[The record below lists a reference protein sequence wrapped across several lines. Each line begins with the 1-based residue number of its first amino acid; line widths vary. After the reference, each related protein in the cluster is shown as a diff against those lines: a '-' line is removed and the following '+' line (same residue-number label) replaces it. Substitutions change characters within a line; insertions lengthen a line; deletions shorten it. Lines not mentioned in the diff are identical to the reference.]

1 MRKVLIE
8 LKNLIKKQFKKEKSS
23 YVVATLAILLVLGT
37 AYVFMSPAFTINTD
51 DSSSMVETPS
61 ESTDEKVQSSTVADS
76 STINDS
82 SRVTEQST
90 EASKEDTEEFKS
102 SGTLNVETDDVTVN
116 VDYEDETFSE
126 AVDLKVTPVTETTAI
141 DQKLT
146 SYLANKKQKLVQTRT
161 YDITFLNKNGDEVE
175 PSKDVKVSMN
185 FKSNIQ
191 SSSVPS
197 DWKFYHFAG
206 NNLDNVEDLTSKKDT
221 TITQDSSD
229 SLTNV
234 EFTSNQFSEYTIA
247 DVTYAD
253 FAPFLTG
260 YSYDESS
267 VKEDLST
274 EELTVALE
282 LKFKIN
288 KDNLIDDK
296 NYCLALPEG
305 ANLSHN
311 IELNKEYTGTTGSGS
326 DKKEAFKYKFLQDGG
341 RYYLAISFLDDYIE
355 GLDTGEDA
363 LGNIEYTA
371 LYGTRFKDD
380 SGDYNISYSSG
391 LTVKIPAED
400 VTKNYDLTTTKKG
413 TASYEEDTAYANYT
427 VTVDSKYGTPGE
439 INLNDT
445 LTASGISIDSVD
457 QVSVTYSTYVGDTSN
472 VTATEAVN
480 IAPNFDTAN
489 KTWSM
494 TLPQMV
500 SGGVNADGKPIGHF
514 YTINYRYKIAD
525 LAPGREVQ
533 LLNKINATSSG
544 GKYKLIPSD
553 SEVINLKLND
563 ITKSGNY
570 DSTTGLINWTI
581 VVNSNGNDIAGATLS
596 DDNFSKASNLTLSPD
611 GEGYTI
617 ERDSNDKVSH
627 IKFNAISN
635 GVNTKSYTITY
646 TTPATNSKWD
656 ATKIKNTAYLDDDG
670 DKTTTTDRSKDSAE
684 VTVPGDGNLVKEFV
698 SEHDTSDSDV
708 KAFTWKATITMPD
721 DDKLVSGTKFK
732 DVLHQGSDSSRDS
745 TIHWYTKAQ
754 LQELYEQLTA
764 AFGADTFTL
773 KAKVQESDG
782 YTDYSALDNNAKY
795 TEFMITLTSDVSSSE
810 DISFQYSSSAKLNG
824 GSTVDFD
831 NEISSDSHDSKVN
844 HTYVDTSNVIKMD
857 GNENQATSIV
867 NSEDGTVTWKVKIR
881 LADDIQSMTVTD
893 TLPSNVN
900 LVGFSY
906 GQHTSQIAATIS
918 GSSISAGSD
927 TADVSNIALDGNIS
941 SDKVVTL
948 NFSTTN
954 GQSLKNN
961 IGNQD
966 EFWLTF
972 TTFCTEIPETG
983 ITKAVSLTNN
993 VTVTV
998 DGHEYGSDSQKQNV
1012 TIGKASAGPITKSG
1026 SWNNDERR
1034 LHYSIAINPTAA
1046 DLLADSDDLTL
1057 EDKFT
1062 FDHAKDILSVILNQ
1076 GSVKLYYTD
1085 SGIEVPTSEWS
1096 WKVST
1101 INPPYDLFDSNQAKF
1116 ESTLTVNLKDKTAY
1130 TLVYDYDILRI
1141 HPDSIGHYNPTN
1153 EATLSGVA
1161 SGSSSTNTRFNWL
1174 EVSTSGSVDAEKT
1187 YTICKVDSENNNLA
1201 LAGAIFTVYKHDDD
1215 GDDSNDEEIT
1225 SYPTDADGQINIRKS
1240 NLPNTFTKDNYYYF
1254 KETSAPPGYKP
1265 PSNPQ
1270 KYYFYYDP
1278 DQTKEP
1284 EADGILGATNLAI
1297 FNDFVRI
1304 PNEEEKVETTD
1315 ITVDKKW
1322 FTASGDEYDSADGSI
1337 TYDLHQVATPEGGGT
1352 STDSVLQSDITLNHE
1367 NGWTKTHK
1375 DLPLSGKVDDTE
1387 VRYTYYVT
1395 EHEVPGFTATY
1406 ANDAGTSEVASNV
1419 ATSSGTLTIKNTAQ
1433 EAYVLP
1439 ETGGLGTLLQY
1450 LFGILAIIV
1459 GLGLLVFKVNRYRRK
1474 GGQI

>member
-82 SRVTEQST
+82 SRLTEQST

-102 SGTLNVETDDVTVN
+102 SGTLNAETSDVTVN
-116 VDYEDETFSE
+116 VDYEDGTFSE
-126 AVDLKVTPVTETTAI
+126 AVDLKVTPVTETAAI
-141 DQKLT
+141 DRKLT

-234 EFTSNQFSEYTIA
+234 DFTSNQFSEYTIA

-260 YSYDESS
+260 YNYDESS

-282 LKFKIN
+282 LNFKIN

-371 LYGTRFKDD
+371 VYGTSFKDE
-380 SGDYNISYSSG
+380 SGNYNISYSSD
-391 LTVKIPAED
+391 LTVKIPADD

-544 GKYKLIPSD
+544 GKYNLTPSD

-570 DSTTGLINWTI
+570 DSTTGLITWTI

-698 SEHDTSDSDV
+698 SEDDTSDSDV
-708 KAFTWKATITMPD
+708 KALTWKATITMPD

-881 LADDIQSMTVTD
+881 LTDDIQSMTVTD

-983 ITKAVSLTNN
+983 KTTAVSLTNN

-1012 TIGKASAGPITKSG
+1012 TIGKASSKPITKSG

-1057 EDKFT
+1057 TDVMNFGN
-1062 FDHAKDILSVILNQ
+1062 APGISDIGLIQN
-1076 GSVKLYYTD
+1076 SVKLYDNAT
-1085 SGIEVPTSEWS
+1085 GIEVPFSEWS
-1096 WKVST
+1096 WTYNMEKSLHFSGRYYVY
-1101 INPPYDLFDSNQAKF
+1101 IG
-1116 ESTLTVNLKDKTAY
+1116 TLTVNLKDKKAY
-1130 TLVYDYDILRI
+1130 TLVYDYKVSKENPNETGR
-1141 HPDSIGHYNPTN
+1141 YNPTN
-1153 EATLSGVA
+1153 RATLSGVA
-1161 SGSSSTNTRFNWL
+1161 SGTSDINTPIRWL
-1174 EVSTSGSVDAEKT
+1174 EISTSGSIDAEKT
-1187 YTICKVDSENNNLA
+1187 YTIYKVDSKNNNLA
-1201 LAGAIFTVYKHDDD
+1201 LAGATFSVYKHDDD
-1215 GDDSNDEEIT
+1215 GDVYIG
-1225 SYPTDADGQINIRKS
+1225 SYTTDANGQINIRKS

-1278 DQTKEP
+1278 DQTMEP
-1284 EADGILGATNLAI
+1284 EADGITDATNLAI
-1297 FNDFVRI
+1297 SDNSEFI
-1304 PNEEEKVETTD
+1304 TNEEEKVETTD

-1387 VRYTYYVT
+1387 VRYTYYVI

-1450 LFGILAIIV
+1450 LFGILATIV
-1459 GLGLLVFKVNRYRRK
+1459 GLGLLFFKVNRYRRK

>member
-82 SRVTEQST
+82 SRVTEQPT

-116 VDYEDETFSE
+116 VDYEDGTFSE
-126 AVDLKVTPVTETTAI
+126 AVDLKVTPVTETAAI
-141 DQKLT
+141 DRKLT

-274 EELTVALE
+274 EELMVALE

-371 LYGTRFKDD
+371 IYGTSFKDE
-380 SGDYNISYSSG
+380 SGNYNISYSSD
-391 LTVKIPAED
+391 LTVEIPADD

-544 GKYKLIPSD
+544 DKYNLTPSD

-570 DSTTGLINWTI
+570 DSTTGLITWTI

-698 SEHDTSDSDV
+698 SEDDTSDSDV
-708 KAFTWKATITMPD
+708 KALTWKATITMPD

-881 LADDIQSMTVTD
+881 LTDDIQSMTVTD

-983 ITKAVSLTNN
+983 STKAVSLTNN

-1012 TIGKASAGPITKSG
+1012 TIGKASSGPITKSG

-1057 EDKFT
+1057 TDVMNFGN
-1062 FDHAKDILSVILNQ
+1062 APGISDIGLIQN
-1076 GSVKLYYTD
+1076 SVKLYDNAT
-1085 SGIEVPTSEWS
+1085 GMEVPFSEWS
-1096 WKVST
+1096 WTYNMEKSLHFSGRYYVY
-1101 INPPYDLFDSNQAKF
+1101 IG
-1116 ESTLTVNLKDKTAY
+1116 TLTVNLKDKKAY
-1130 TLVYDYDILRI
+1130 TLVYDYKVSKENPNETGR
-1141 HPDSIGHYNPTN
+1141 YNPTN
-1153 EATLSGVA
+1153 RATLSGVA
-1161 SGSSSTNTRFNWL
+1161 SGTSDFNTPIRWL
-1174 EVSTSGSVDAEKT
+1174 EISTSGSVDAEKT
-1187 YTICKVDSENNNLA
+1187 YTIYKVDSKNNNLA
-1201 LAGAIFTVYKHDDD
+1201 LAGATFTVYKHDDD
-1215 GDDSNDEEIT
+1215 DDDSNDEEIT
-1225 SYPTDADGQINIRKS
+1225 SYTTDANGQINIRKS
-1240 NLPNTFTKDNYYYF
+1240 NLPDTFTEGNYYYF
-1254 KETSAPPGYKP
+1254 KETSAPSGYKL
-1265 PSNPQ
+1265 PSDHP

-1278 DQTKEP
+1278 DQIMEP
-1284 EADGILGATNLAI
+1284 EADGITDATNLAI
-1297 FNDFVRI
+1297 SDNSEFI
-1304 PNEEEKVETTD
+1304 KNEEEKVETTD

-1352 STDSVLQSDITLNHE
+1352 STDSVLQSDITLSHE

-1375 DLPLSGKVDDTE
+1375 DLPLTGKEGETTVN
-1387 VRYTYYVT
+1387 YAYYVV

-1450 LFGILAIIV
+1450 LFGILATIV
-1459 GLGLLVFKVNRYRRK
+1459 GLGLLIFKVNRYRRK

>member
-102 SGTLNVETDDVTVN
+102 SGTLNAETSDVTVN
-116 VDYEDETFSE
+116 IDYEDGTFSE

-161 YDITFLNKNGDEVE
+161 YNITFLNKNGDEVE

-282 LKFKIN
+282 LNFKIN
-288 KDNLIDDK
+288 TDNFIDDK

-355 GLDTGEDA
+355 GLDPGEDA

-371 LYGTRFKDD
+371 VYGTSFKDE
-380 SGDYNISYSSG
+380 SGNYNISYSSD
-391 LTVKIPAED
+391 LTVEIPADD

-457 QVSVTYSTYVGDTSN
+457 QVSVIYSTYVGDTSN

-544 GKYKLIPSD
+544 DKYNLTPSD

-698 SEHDTSDSDV
+698 SEDDTSDSDV
-708 KAFTWKATITMPD
+708 KALTWKATITMPD

-754 LQELYEQLTA
+754 LQELYEHLTA

-881 LADDIQSMTVTD
+881 LTDDIQSMTVTD

-983 ITKAVSLTNN
+983 STKAVSLTNN

-1012 TIGKASAGPITKSG
+1012 TIGKASSEPITKSG

-1057 EDKFT
+1057 TDVMNFGN
-1062 FDHAKDILSVILNQ
+1062 APGISDIGLIQN
-1076 GSVKLYYTD
+1076 SVKLYDNAT
-1085 SGIEVPTSEWS
+1085 GMEVPFSEWS
-1096 WKVST
+1096 WTYNMEKSLHVSGRYYVY
-1101 INPPYDLFDSNQAKF
+1101 IG
-1116 ESTLTVNLKDKTAY
+1116 TLTVNLKDKKAY
-1130 TLVYDYDILRI
+1130 TLVYDYKVSKENPNETGR
-1141 HPDSIGHYNPTN
+1141 YNPTN
-1153 EATLSGVA
+1153 RATLSGVA
-1161 SGSSSTNTRFNWL
+1161 SGTSDFNTPIRWL
-1174 EVSTSGSVDAEKT
+1174 EISTSGSVDAEKT
-1187 YTICKVDSENNNLA
+1187 YTIYKVDSKNNNLA
-1201 LAGAIFTVYKHDDD
+1201 LAGATFTVYKYDDD

-1225 SYPTDADGQINIRKS
+1225 SYTTDANGQINIRKS
-1240 NLPNTFTKDNYYYF
+1240 NLPDTFTEGNYYYF
-1254 KETSAPPGYKP
+1254 KETSAPSGYKL
-1265 PSNPQ
+1265 PSDHP

-1278 DQTKEP
+1278 DQTMEP
-1284 EADGILGATNLAI
+1284 EADGITDATNLAI
-1297 FNDFVRI
+1297 SDNSKFI
-1304 PNEEEKVETTD
+1304 KNEEEKVETTD

-1352 STDSVLQSDITLNHE
+1352 STDSVLQSDITLSHE

-1375 DLPLSGKVDDTE
+1375 DLPLTGKEGETTVN
-1387 VRYTYYVT
+1387 YTYYVV

-1450 LFGILAIIV
+1450 LFGILATIV
-1459 GLGLLVFKVNRYRRK
+1459 GLGLLIFKVNRYRRK